1 VPDADTARLE
11 SGRGAQVVA
20 PTVAAVEAAVTLI
33 AEKTRA
39 DRSAGDT
46 VDVLLV
52 YVGHGQTDA
61 QGKAYLTLVDG
72 QLDQQRLYAEVV
84 DRFGADYVHLIV
96 DACHAG
102 GVVGSRGAD
111 PALLEELKAALTREQ
126 LKARPNV
133 GALFAESEEG
143 ETHEWSRI
151 RAGIF
156 SHAARS
162 GLLGAADINRDG
174 AIAYSELDAFIASS
188 IRGVKGARARLK
200 LKTSAPA
207 LDPNRLLTGP
217 APSGPTLKVPPD
229 AAFARLSIEDGD
241 GIRLADVNRQEGEKV
256 ALALPAREAYW
267 LRTAVGDARVSVSEL
282 KRGGFTLAAA
292 EVGQRGGVEEGYV
305 RGLFAVPFGRGFYEG
320 YQASQ
325 DTPSL
330 TFASDGSESVGDPTL
345 LRFDGAWLGLGV
357 ALGLP
362 VSPAPLGAKGVAGG
376 VSLAWRSEGPWYVSG
391 RVQWTLAAN
400 AFDELAGW
408 RGWTKVAP
416 FVELGP
422 QWVPSFVVRKGLSQG
437 DLTGFGGH
445 LALGAQGS
453 RDFLRGLRLA
463 FTLDV
468 DAVQVDGARR
478 GVVLPGVELSMT
490 F

>member
-1 VPDADTARLE
+1 VP
-11 SGRGAQVVA
+11 
-20 PTVAAVEAAVTLI
+20 
-33 AEKTRA
+33 
-39 DRSAGDT
+39 
-46 VDVLLV
+46 
-52 YVGHGQTDA
+52 
-61 QGKAYLTLVDG
+61 
-72 QLDQQRLYAEVV
+72 
-84 DRFGADYVHLIV
+84 
-96 DACHAG
+96 
-102 GVVGSRGAD
+102 
-111 PALLEELKAALTREQ
+111 
-126 LKARPNV
+126 
-133 GALFAESEEG
+133 
-143 ETHEWSRI
+143 
-151 RAGIF
+151 
-156 SHAARS
+156 
-162 GLLGAADINRDG
+162 
-174 AIAYSELDAFIASS
+174 
-188 IRGVKGARARLK
+188 
-200 LKTSAPA
+200 
-207 LDPNRLLTGP
+207 
-217 APSGPTLKVPPD
+217 
-229 AAFARLSIEDGD
+229 
-241 GIRLADVNRQEGEKV
+241 
-256 ALALPAREAYW
+256 LALQTRDAYW
-267 LRTAVGDARVSVSEL
+267 LRNAVGDARVSVSEL
-282 KRGGFTLAAA
+282 KRGGFTLASA

-330 TFASDGSESVGDPTL
+330 TFASDGSESAGDPTL
-345 LRFDGAWLGLGV
+345 LRFDGAWLGLGL

-400 AFDELAGW
+400 AFDEAALHRVAVGALAGW

-416 FVELGP
+416 FVELGG